1 MKDWMCMIGIVN
13 THIVTE
19 GVVPCNKSAC
29 SGSSNQ
35 WKVAQQEKGIK
46 STPWFVF
53 YVPAASILLLTC
65 KEGCGHMA
73 AQA

>member
-46 STPWFVF
+46 STP
-53 YVPAASILLLTC
+53 
-65 KEGCGHMA
+65 
-73 AQA
+73 